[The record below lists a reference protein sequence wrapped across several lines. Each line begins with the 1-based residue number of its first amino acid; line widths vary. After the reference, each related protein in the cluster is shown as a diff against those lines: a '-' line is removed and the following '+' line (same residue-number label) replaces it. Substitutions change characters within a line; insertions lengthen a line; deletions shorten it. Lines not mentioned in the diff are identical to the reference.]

1 MSPKVSLK
9 AVVDE
14 MDVPSGEHHAY
25 LNKRTGELVTIG
37 DEEIDIVE
45 SGEAID
51 DYPDWQKESIR
62 KTREV
67 LDSDDFLLLPG
78 KFDINDYDLMERFCS
93 SQSDA
98 ELRETL
104 LSLIRGSGAFR
115 RFKDAIHKYGI
126 VEDWYQFRYAA
137 LREIAIEWLDANNI
151 SYTPDDG

>member
-1 MSPKVSLK
+1 MICGGLSLYKPKSF
-9 AVVDE
+9 
-14 MDVPSGEHHAY
+14 
-25 LNKRTGELVTIG
+25 
-37 DEEIDIVE
+37 
-45 SGEAID
+45 
-51 DYPDWQKESIR
+51 
-62 KTREV
+62 
-67 LDSDDFLLLPG
+67 SDDFLILPG

-126 VEDWYQFRYAA
+126 VEDWYEFRYAA